1 VGEVNDLG
9 IRMTWT
15 AHCRAVFPI
24 IRIGEIMAMGRGLWG
39 RVGIDQKVQAK
50 QEMIYPAGREKT

>member
-1 VGEVNDLG
+1 
-9 IRMTWT
+9 MTWT
-15 AHCRAVFPI
+15 AHRRAVFPI
-24 IRIGEIMAMGRGLWG
+24 LRIGEIMAMGRGLWG